1 MAKAAVAHSMRAPY
15 LSRGEQ
21 PSPAKIL
28 DFAVRRATSH
38 TEIHDAFA
46 AYKRKILADCAL
58 MDAALDA
65 AAAELLQTAKARGSN
80 VSLEH
85 TPYPRFD
92 GDPDRGWSVR

>member
-1 MAKAAVAHSMRAPY
+1 MAKAAVAHSMRAPD
-15 LSRGEQ
+15 LSRRVQ
-21 PSPAKIL
+21 SSPTKIL